1 VSLEAVLITSTI
13 DAFEGRDVAIADV
26 PGAFLTADMDEEVLM
41 CLRGK
46 IAELMVKT
54 APYIYQK
61 YVYIGPDNKPVL
73 YVTLLKAL
81 CGCLQSALLFYQ
93 KLLGDLEENGFTLKP
108 YDPCVANKMVNGK
121 QLTVTWHVD
130 DLKLSHVDE
139 NEVTKTINWLKS
151 I

>member
-1 VSLEAVLITSTI
+1 
-13 DAFEGRDVAIADV
+13 
-26 PGAFLTADMDEEVLM
+26 M